1 MAADINLTMPFQ
13 WEGKKRGAGNLDP
26 AVWPRQNVT
35 QTLSVTF
42 VNLMSVDSGS
52 RLQGVTFPIREYG
65 ARSIPGGGAINAI
78 EIDAGCERL
87 LKITYIVKI
96 DCRKAKRRIGGFG
109 INWQDP
115 RNSRSSIRKCL
126 EGLKPEGRVGGM
138 TRTH

>member
-78 EIDAGCERL
+78 EIDASCERL
-87 LKITYIVKI
+87 EIPGQVSGSVLR
-96 DCRKAKRRIGGFG
+96 D
-109 INWQDP
+109 
-115 RNSRSSIRKCL
+115 
-126 EGLKPEGRVGGM
+126 
-138 TRTH
+138 